1 MKRLKRFLFLLM
13 VVLLPAIS
21 IQEASAAE
29 KNLPEGF
36 LLGDE
41 NGINVSKDGGYF
53 FNLEDLR
60 PGDTIKRTLTIK
72 NFRDEAYDLRLVIEP
87 KSKTGKIDLIENMS
101 MQILLEDQEVYQG
114 NLSTSKEGSKEV
126 PFGLV
131 AARSEKQAV
140 IVLTMNDIEKWN
152 KLYYSG
158 PSEAEVEWQFIATA
172 SEKTTDEGESEVPK
186 SPGGSQSSEPKGLF
200 PRTGEILSNGFVWVG
215 LILVA
220 IVYIHSRKKRR
231 SKYR

>member
-1 MKRLKRFLFLLM
+1 M
-13 VVLLPAIS
+13 VVLLPVIS
-21 IQEASAAE
+21 IQEVSAAE

-53 FNLEDLR
+53 FNLEDLQ

-72 NFRDEAYDLRLVIEP
+72 NFRDEVYDLRLVIEP

-126 PFGLV
+126 PFGLI

-140 IVLTMNDIEKWN
+140 VILTMNDIEKWN
-152 KLYYSG
+152 NLYYSG

-172 SEKTTDEGESEVPK
+172 SEKMTDEDKSEVPK
-186 SPGGSQSSEPKGLF
+186 SPGGSQKPEPKGLL
-200 PRTGEILSNGFVWVG
+200 PRTGEILSNSFVWIG

-220 IVYIHSRKKRR
+220 IVYIHSSRKRR
-231 SKYR
+231 KYR